1 MVMTLLLISTWP
13 FWLLLLAFLCLEVY
27 FLEHEEPIKTTMSLA
42 IFVGLVLMFTDWKP
56 WHTFSWESA
65 IGYGLLYLVLGV
77 AYVFPRFI
85 LYTSD
90 KVKDFDSSYDEYKT
104 RWNNRNTETNP
115 KWPQDGA
122 RWSNFATFEDM
133 LRGERKM
140 PPMPWDQGVKG
151 KVYMWMAYWP
161 LSGAWVLLHRPLE
174 WFWDWAYATV
184 KDKLASL
191 SYKIFRSHFRGR

>member
-1 MVMTLLLISTWP
+1 MLMTLLLISTWP

-27 FLEHEEPIKTTMSLA
+27 FLEKEDPVKTTMSLA

-85 LYTSD
+85 LY
-90 KVKDFDSSYDEYKT
+90 VKDKAKDFEGPYTDQKT
-104 RWNNRNTETNP
+104 RWESYKAGTGG
-115 KWPQDGA
+115 D
-122 RWSNFATFEDM
+122 RWGSGWTTYNTFEEM
-133 LRGERKM
+133 LRGDYKM
-140 PPMPWDQGVKG
+140 PPMPWDSGVKG

-191 SYKIFRSHFRGR
+191 SYKIFRSHFQGR

>member
-42 IFVGLVLMFTDWKP
+42 IFVGLVLRFTDWKP

-85 LYTSD
+85 LY
-90 KVKDFDSSYDEYKT
+90 VKDKAKAFESDYAAYKT
-104 RWNNRNTETNP
+104 RWDNRATISDPHNA
-115 KWPQDGA
+115 A
-122 RWSNFATFEDM
+122 RWSNYATFEDM
-133 LRGERKM
+133 L
-140 PPMPWDQGVKG
+140 
-151 KVYMWMAYWP
+151 
-161 LSGAWVLLHRPLE
+161 
-174 WFWDWAYATV
+174 
-184 KDKLASL
+184 
-191 SYKIFRSHFRGR
+191 